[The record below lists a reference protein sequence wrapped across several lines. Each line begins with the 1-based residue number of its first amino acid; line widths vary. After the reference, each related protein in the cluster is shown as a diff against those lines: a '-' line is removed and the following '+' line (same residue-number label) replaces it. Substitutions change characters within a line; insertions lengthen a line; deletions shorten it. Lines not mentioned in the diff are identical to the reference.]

1 MTYVRQA
8 FFAASS
14 RPESG
19 ASPDVIHQTS
29 SASRRKSMYRF
40 HAPRL
45 TRGRQ
50 MAAVLMLA
58 LAAACGD
65 GDGPTGGSGRPGPGP
80 QKPVPQDT
88 TSVVASVE
96 LDPGSL
102 DLLVAGTRGMLAIVR
117 SQRGDM
123 ITGRMLQWSSSDSS
137 VARVDINGNV
147 TALKLGTTII
157 AATLDGRQGQA
168 TIRVVAPP
176 PPAPVAHVTIT
187 GAGQDL
193 GPGETRQLGVVLH
206 AANGS
211 QLMGRVVT
219 WSSSDSSVATV
230 SQTGLVVGLRGG
242 TATISA
248 TSEGVTGTTTFI
260 IPEWLV
266 FDLDSVGPQPLPR
279 VMAFTADT
287 TSRTEHGMVVRE
299 RRVRMAFGRLWL
311 STIDG
316 RYRQRYDLQTWQ
328 RDITYAGG
336 NVITGT
342 ETLVST
348 DVIRDEGLGTEYD
361 MFWGSLIYKSTT
373 YAGHEFRVGYTLPRG
388 RTIQQSIPGT
398 TYGTFTLYFSR

>member
-1 MTYVRQA
+1 
-8 FFAASS
+8 
-14 RPESG
+14 
-19 ASPDVIHQTS
+19 
-29 SASRRKSMYRF
+29 MYRF

-45 TRGRQ
+45 TRGWQ
-50 MAAVLMLA
+50 IAAALMLA

-65 GDGPTGGSGRPGPGP
+65 GPTGGSGPRPGP

-88 TSVVASVE
+88 TPVVASVE

-123 ITGRMLQWSSSDSS
+123 ITGRMLQWTSSDSS

-147 TALKLGTTII
+147 TALKLGTSVIT
-157 AATLDGRQGQA
+157 ATLDGRQGQA
-168 TIRVVAPP
+168 TIRVVPPP

-187 GAGQDL
+187 GGGGPNL
-193 GPGETRQLGVVLH
+193 GPGETRELGVVLH

-219 WSSSDSSVATV
+219 WSSSDSSVARV
-230 SQTGLVVGLRGG
+230 SQNGLVAGLRGG

-248 TSEGVTGTTTFI
+248 TSEGVTGTVTFI

-279 VMAFTADT
+279 VVAFTADT

-299 RRVRMAFGRLWL
+299 RRVRMTFGRLWL
-311 STIDG
+311 STIDW

-328 RDITYAGG
+328 REITHAGG
-336 NVITGT
+336 NTITGT

-348 DVIRDEGLGTEYD
+348 DVIRDEGLATEYD
-361 MFWGSLIYKSTT
+361 PWVGSPIYTSTT
-373 YAGHEFRVGYTLPRG
+373 YEGHTFRMGLSRPG
-388 RTIQQSIPGT
+388 NLTIHQSIPGT
-398 TYGTFTLYFSR
+398 TYGQFTLYFSR

>member
-1 MTYVRQA
+1 
-8 FFAASS
+8 
-14 RPESG
+14 
-19 ASPDVIHQTS
+19 
-29 SASRRKSMYRF
+29 MYRF

-45 TRGRQ
+45 AGGRQ
-50 MAAVLMLA
+50 LAAVLMLA

-80 QKPVPQDT
+80 QQPVPQDT

-96 LDPGSL
+96 IDPGSV
-102 DLLVAGTRGMLAIVR
+102 DLLVAGTRGMLAVVR

-123 ITGRMLQWSSSDSS
+123 ITGRMLQWTSSDSS

-147 TALKLGTTII
+147 TALKLGTTVIT
-157 AATLDGRQGQA
+157 AALDGRQGQA

-176 PPAPVAHVTIT
+176 PPAPVAHVAIT
-187 GAGQDL
+187 GDIGADL
-193 GPGETRQLGVVLH
+193 GPGESRQLGVVLH

-211 QLMGRVVT
+211 QLMGRAVT
-219 WSSSDSSVATV
+219 WSSSDSSVASVT
-230 SQTGLVVGLRGG
+230 QNGLVVGLRGG
-242 TATISA
+242 TATIRA
-248 TSEGVTGTTTFI
+248 TSEGTTGTVTFI

-266 FDLDSVGPQPLPR
+266 FDLDSLGAQPLPR
-279 VMAFTADT
+279 VMAFSADT

-328 RDITYAGG
+328 REITYAGG
-336 NVITGT
+336 NTITGA
-342 ETLVST
+342 ETLVSV

-361 MFWGSLIYKSTT
+361 MFWGSLVYKSTT

-388 RTIQQSIPGT
+388 RAIQQPIPGT
-398 TYGTFTLYFSR
+398 TYGQFTLYFSR